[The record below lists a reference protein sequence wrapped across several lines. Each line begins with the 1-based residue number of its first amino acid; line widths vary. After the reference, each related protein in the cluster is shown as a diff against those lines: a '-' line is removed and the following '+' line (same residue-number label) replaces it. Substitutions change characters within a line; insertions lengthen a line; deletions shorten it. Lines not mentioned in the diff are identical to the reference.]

1 MLGMTLAN
9 SLAPLGHRLSVA
21 AAHSG
26 PARQAATRR
35 HAVADL
41 PKDKLES
48 AGGPHVGGVSAA
60 LERRSCV
67 RDDDASTF
75 PTFIGPLA
83 RAYYFMGARLTGA
96 ERRRRAALFG
106 GFADVRRP
114 VAPYRWS
121 LASEALIEI
130 PVTTVP
136 FLRLPFHLSYILYLA
151 SFSTAVALAYLRMA
165 LFLCR
170 ATSTPPS
177 FLLHPLDFLGFDSG
191 VGLEFFPAMRLEHR
205 RKCDLARR
213 AVALLCSEYEPAGLR
228 RLAQAIAEGRKLASR
243 VPSFPR
249 RQGERP
255 A

>member
-1 MLGMTLAN
+1 
-9 SLAPLGHRLSVA
+9 V
-21 AAHSG
+21 
-26 PARQAATRR
+26 
-35 HAVADL
+35 
-41 PKDKLES
+41 
-48 AGGPHVGGVSAA
+48 
-60 LERRSCV
+60 
-67 RDDDASTF
+67 
-75 PTFIGPLA
+75 GPLA
-83 RAYYFMGARLTGA
+83 KLRLAATLWLTSRRTNWRALEDLTLEEYLRRWSGDRAFETMMLPLFRPSSARWRGRTTSWAPGSLARSGGG
-96 ERRRRAALFG
+96 AALFG
-106 GFADVRRP
+106 DFADVRRP

-205 RKCDLARR
+205 RQCDLARR